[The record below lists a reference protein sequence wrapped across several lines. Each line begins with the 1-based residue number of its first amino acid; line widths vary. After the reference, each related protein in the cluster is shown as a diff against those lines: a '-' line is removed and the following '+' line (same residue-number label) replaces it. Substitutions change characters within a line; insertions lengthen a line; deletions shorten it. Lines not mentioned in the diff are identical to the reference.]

1 MGGRV
6 DGSGPDAVE
15 RPFLM
20 VVEDVFPARRGAV
33 MVTGRVERGRVR
45 EREPVEIV
53 GPAGRPTAAAVVAGI
68 EGNGVW
74 IAEAGAELNVGVALD
89 GVAAADV
96 ARGQVLAAPGSIAA
110 HRHFTADIAVLSAEQ
125 GGADVFSGDRLRVHV
140 RAAAVQGTVT
150 LPEGTDVVRPVH
162 AAAVTPALEEAVA
175 LEVGQSFAFRHH
187 GRAAGSGTVTG
198 LGR

>member
-6 DGSGPDAVE
+6 EGSGPDAVE

-20 VVEDVFPARRGAV
+20 VVEDVFPARRGGAV

-45 EREPVEIV
+45 EGEPVEVV
-53 GPAGRPTAAAVVAGI
+53 GPAGRPTAAVVAGI
-68 EGNGVW
+68 ERNRVW
-74 IAEAGAELNVGVALD
+74 VAEAGAELNVGVLLD
-89 GVAAADV
+89 GVAAVGV

-125 GGADVFSGDRLRVHV
+125 GGADVFSGDRLRVHI
-140 RAAAVQGTVT
+140 RAAAVRGTVT

-162 AAAVTPALEEAVA
+162 GAAVTVALEEAVA